1 MDKVLILDGRQ
12 RSALAAVRSLGR
24 QGIFVAVGEDKHPSL
39 ASSSKYCKYK
49 FTYAP
54 PIRQP
59 REFIDSLLQE
69 LRTTQYSMLFPMTD
83 ITCYLVSEYRDEIS
97 KFTHIPMVD
106 RETFS
111 KASEKGEL
119 IAICGKLGLP
129 IPRTKLLNKVE
140 NVEIISREIEY
151 PVVIKPRRSRYLIES
166 NWINTGVDYAFN
178 PEELKRKIRAYNSKL
193 PLPLLQERIL
203 GPGAGAFALL
213 NKGEVRAVFFH
224 KRLREKPPSG
234 GVSVLRESAP
244 VDPVMLDYSVKLLK
258 ELKWHGVAMVEFKID
273 SRDQLPKIMEINGR
287 FWGSLQLA
295 IDAGIDFPYLLYKMT
310 RDGDIPESLNYKVGV
325 QSRWLMG
332 DIDHLLA
339 MMLKSKAALRL
350 PENHPGKLR
359 TLYEFSKFYK
369 SNMRYEVLRPGDIRP
384 FFHEITEWF
393 RNLAKG

>member
-1 MDKVLILDGRQ
+1 
-12 RSALAAVRSLGR
+12 
-24 QGIFVAVGEDKHPSL
+24 
-39 ASSSKYCKYK
+39 
-49 FTYAP
+49 
-54 PIRQP
+54 
-59 REFIDSLLQE
+59 
-69 LRTTQYSMLFPMTD
+69 MLFPMTD

-97 KFTHIPMVD
+97 KLTQIPMVD

-111 KASEKGEL
+111 RASEKGEL
-119 IAICGKLGLP
+119 IDICEKLGLP

-140 NVEIISREIEY
+140 DVESVAQEIEY
-151 PVVIKPRRSRYLIES
+151 PVVIKPRRSRYLLGS
-166 NWINTGVDYAFN
+166 NWVNTGVDYAFS
-178 PEELKRKIRAYNSKL
+178 PEELKRKIKAYNPRL
-193 PLPLLQERIL
+193 PLPLLQERIK
-203 GPGAGAFALL
+203 GPGAGAFALF

-234 GVSVLRESAP
+234 GVSVLRESSP
-244 VDPVMLDYSVKLLK
+244 IDPVMRDYSLKLLK
-258 ELKWHGVAMVEFKID
+258 ALRWHGVAMVEFKID

-310 RDGDIPESLNYKVGV
+310 RDGDIPESLDYKVGV

-339 MMLKSKAALRL
+339 IMLKSKAALRL

-369 SNMRYEVLRPGDIRP
+369 SKMKYEVLRPSDIRP
-384 FFHEITEWF
+384 FFNEVAEWF